1 MDNAEKRRL
10 ASDNPDSYNNTPWLT
25 ARGRER
31 MGYSNAVPASD
42 PAIQQA
48 AQRTQAALVAQR
60 AEAALAAQQASAA
73 ESRRQAEIKAQM
85 QAQTEAG
92 RQAQLQGE
100 SAARQSLS
108 GMNAAQQAQNKTTA
122 SSQSSVTGGG
132 GGFDMNQ
139 NRQAS
144 LQQFSG
150 GTPQINQGSG
160 GTQRPSNLYN
170 LPAISGLTFGGA

>member
-1 MDNAEKRRL
+1 MSFFGNILGGNSSSDKRAELEQKL
-10 ASDNPDSYNNTPWLT
+10 ADIQHKEYWANKNKS
-25 ARGRER
+25 
-31 MGYSNAVPASD
+31 
-42 PAIQQA
+42 QQA
-48 AQRTQAALVAQR
+48 
-60 AEAALAAQQASAA
+60 AAQQAAAQQAAAQQKAAA
-73 ESRRQAEIKAQM
+73 EAKRQAEIKV
-85 QAQTEAG
+85 QTEAG

-108 GMNAAQQAQNKTTA
+108 GMNVAQQSQNKATA
-122 SSQSSVTGGG
+122 SSQPSVIGGGG

-170 LPAISGLTFGGA
+170 LPSISGLTFGGA